1 MENIAT
7 CAPWLSSLSLIT
19 AKMRPP
25 GISPA
30 LKLHFEKEKVVMK
43 SSGHRVSHWI
53 SPLVKHALQLTLGG
67 HQGSQPAVQHC
78 FSMKIDLFFFFLII
92 FPIYKGAYCNCWS
105 GFRTSKSSYWIV
117 HMTHHQTPAR
127 RCSCI
132 IHTATIAPHQRM
144 TVSSPGL
151 SQTPWVTMW
160 GDPRLQHLPQV
171 CQTCPPQTHSSAEHL
186 GSTSCSLKCFDAKY
200 LRGVLVC
207 EPICLVQ
214 SNSMP

>member
-78 FSMKIDLFFFFLII
+78 FSMKIDFFFFFNYFSHLQGCLLQLLVWFPYFKELILNCSHDTS
-92 FPIYKGAYCNCWS
+92 PDPCPPLLMCNTYSNHCTTPEDDCEQPWPLPDS
-105 GFRTSKSSYWIV
+105 LGNHV
-117 HMTHHQTPAR
+117 GVTHGCSICPRFAR
-127 RCSCI
+127 P
-132 IHTATIAPHQRM
+132 APHK
-144 TVSSPGL
+144 PI
-151 SQTPWVTMW
+151 
-160 GDPRLQHLPQV
+160 LQLN
-171 CQTCPPQTHSSAEHL
+171 T
-186 GSTSCSLKCFDAKY
+186 
-200 LRGVLVC
+200 
-207 EPICLVQ
+207 
-214 SNSMP
+214 

>member
-1 MENIAT
+1 MIEFFISDHCKNETPRYKPRSQTTLWKGKSCDEKFRTSSIALDQSACQT
-7 CAPWLSSLSLIT
+7 RLTADTGRSPGFPARCA
-19 AKMRPP
+19 
-25 GISPA
+25 A
-30 LKLHFEKEKVVMK
+30 L
-43 SSGHRVSHWI
+43 
-53 SPLVKHALQLTLGG
+53 LQ
-67 HQGSQPAVQHC
+67 HEDW
-78 FSMKIDLFFFFLII
+78 FIFFFLII

-127 RCSCI
+127 RCSCV

-186 GSTSCSLKCFDAKY
+186 GSTSRSLKCFDAKY